1 MSNMEVDGV
10 ENCKSNSC
18 SNISDGGK
26 YANSKAFVDAAR
38 QYETTHSEASVS
50 LMHRYLNLLAS
61 TCDLSI
67 FAPGRSEVCALFSS
81 LWRVMRDPGGPH
93 WAGVAVLSRACMEPS
108 ARHALT
114 HTYKFMPILTQLLS
128 NSISNDKKIKLLL
141 VMQDISYGITISW
154 QESYLPVLMKQLT
167 DWITSPC
174 NDTQEQLIRHRSLTV
189 LANIC
194 SGNLPAV
201 YALMRTIDTKKFLV
215 HLMSLKDGWYGGAD
229 VCRLLLCLSA
239 ATRGV
244 GAVRQTDVNSYLSCC
259 VLTFT
264 KAVTDKDS
272 TQLLQ
277 AYTLM
282 NELCQDI
289 NLRNLVASAPDF
301 CLEDTLKNLVEFC
314 NAPSEALE
322 PEQVTDVVRNALKF
336 LAVLVNLDM
345 YPFRKNHCQML
356 CLCLVAHQLCLP
368 ESLELFSSIIY
379 LYKDEGQL
387 PEELTFMISEG
398 LPGLLVPPSLEP
410 GKAGLQWLHVVGA
423 LCETGSTQER
433 VLRAVSPEAYEKIL
447 YSVLQYSSQN
457 GSVGQDQGQQAAILG
472 CKTALILAPLLQAW
486 GAALK
491 RFLLNNQVRKMLS
504 TGLRNGTRL
513 LEILKLIRHH
523 LFPCDLMDE
532 VFEECP
538 KQSEGYVSPR
548 AAGAHEA
555 WQSAPR
561 LAEADEA
568 WQAAPRLSE
577 ADEAWQ
583 AAPRLAPGQEHAVDA
598 LVRQLTEALQK
609 NKVSDIATSSV
620 MELYGYKMA
629 CLEQRLHSQTVALQ
643 GASEHMASLQH
654 SLAML
659 QATNSSQ
666 QDVLYTTQM
675 QNEKL
680 KKTINN
686 LHKQLEDAEGA
697 VRGYR
702 AKVVSEKTLKEKQ
715 KEILQNEFKIQLTN
729 LENEMKAIEKENQE
743 KLKAA
748 EQETKAVQKSLDQET
763 SKCNELAAVLIRFE
777 EQVKAQ
783 AKDIEEANALERSLR
798 KEIELKELT
807 IKHQEKT
814 ILERENRLYQL
825 NTQLEEMKRVQEMIA
840 KLTCKGAASS
850 SA

>member
-1 MSNMEVDGV
+1 MSNMEVDGA
-10 ENCKSNSC
+10 ENCNSNSC

-50 LMHRYLNLLAS
+50 LMNRHLNLLAS

-81 LWRVMRDPGGPH
+81 LWRVMREPGGPH

-141 VMQDISYGITISW
+141 VMQDISYGIIISW

-167 DWITSPC
+167 DWITSQC
-174 NDTQEQLIRHRSLTV
+174 NDPQEQLIRHRSLTV

-201 YALMRTIDTKKFLV
+201 YALMRTIDTKKFVV
-215 HLMSLKDGWYGGAD
+215 HLMGLKEGWYGGAD

-239 ATRGV
+239 ATRGA

-259 VLTFT
+259 VLTFS
-264 KAVTDKDS
+264 KAVLEKDS
-272 TQLLQ
+272 SQLLQ

-282 NELCQDI
+282 YELCQDI

-301 CLEDTLKNLVEFC
+301 CLENTLKTLVEFC
-314 NAPSEALE
+314 NAPNEALE
-322 PEQVTDVVRNALKF
+322 PEQVTAVVQNALKF

-345 YPFRKNHCQML
+345 YPFRKKHCQML
-356 CLCLVAHQLCLP
+356 CLCLVAHRLCLP
-368 ESLELFSSIIY
+368 ESLELFSSIICQ
-379 LYKDEGQL
+379 YKDEGQL
-387 PEELTFMISEG
+387 PEELILMISEG
-398 LPGLLVPPSLEP
+398 LPGLLVPPALEP
-410 GKAGLQWLHVVGA
+410 GKAGLQWLQVVGA

-433 VLRAVSPEAYEKIL
+433 VLRAVSPEAYEEIL
-447 YSVLQYSSQN
+447 YSVLQYSTQN
-457 GSVGQDQGQQAAILG
+457 GSVGQEQGQQAAVLG
-472 CKTALILAPLLQAW
+472 CKSALTLAPLLPAW

-504 TGLRNGTRL
+504 TGLRNGTRR

-523 LFPCDLMDE
+523 LFPCDQMDE
-532 VFEECP
+532 VFEESP
-538 KQSEGYVSPR
+538 KQSSEGCASPR
-548 AAGAHEA
+548 AAEADEA

-561 LAEADEA
+561 LT
-568 WQAAPRLSE
+568 
-577 ADEAWQ
+577 
-583 AAPRLAPGQEHAVDA
+583 PGQEHAVDA
-598 LVRQLTEALQK
+598 LVRQLTETLQK
-609 NKVSDIATSSV
+609 NKISDIATSSV

-680 KKTINN
+680 KKTIDN
-686 LHKQLEDAEGA
+686 LHKQLEDAESA

-702 AKVVSEKTLKEKQ
+702 AKVVSEKALKEKQ
-715 KEILQNEFKIQLTN
+715 KEILQNEFKTQLNT
-729 LENEMKAIEKENQE
+729 LENEMRAIEKENQE
-743 KLKAA
+743 KLKTA
-748 EQETKAVQKSLDQET
+748 EQETKAVQKLLDQET

-777 EQVKAQ
+777 EQVQAQ
-783 AKDIEEANALERSLR
+783 VKEIEEANALERSLR

-840 KLTCKGAASS
+840 KLTSKSASTAASPNNS
-850 SA
+850 T

>member
-1 MSNMEVDGV
+1 MSNMEVDGADS
-10 ENCKSNSC
+10 SNSC
-18 SNISDGGK
+18 SNIPEGGK

-50 LMHRYLNLLAS
+50 LMNRYLNLLAS

-81 LWRVMRDPGGPH
+81 LWRVMREPGGPQ
-93 WAGVAVLSRACMEPS
+93 WAGVAVLARACMEPS

-128 NSISNDKKIKLLL
+128 NSISNDKKIKLLT
-141 VMQDISYGITISW
+141 VMQDVSYGIVISW

-167 DWITSPC
+167 DWISSPC
-174 NDTQEQLIRHRSLTV
+174 NDTQDQLIRHRCLSV
-189 LANIC
+189 MANIC

-201 YALMRTIDTKKFLV
+201 YALMRTIDAQKFV
-215 HLMSLKDGWYGGAD
+215 AHLMSLKDSWYGGAG

-239 ATRGV
+239 ATRGA
-244 GAVRQTDVNSYLSCC
+244 GAVRQSDVNSYLSCC
-259 VLTFT
+259 VLTFS
-264 KAVTDKDS
+264 KAVAAKDS
-272 TQLLQ
+272 SQLLQ

-289 NLRNLVASAPDF
+289 NLRNLVVSAPDF
-301 CLEDTLKNLVEFC
+301 CIEDTLKNLVEFC
-314 NAPSEALE
+314 NTPNEALE
-322 PEQVTDVVRNALKF
+322 PEQVTAVVQNALKF

-345 YPFRKNHCQML
+345 YPFRKSHCQML
-356 CLCLVAHQLCLP
+356 CLCLVAHRLCLP
-368 ESLELFSSIIY
+368 ESLELFSSIICQ
-379 LYKDEGQL
+379 YKDEGQL
-387 PEELTFMISEG
+387 PEELILMISEG
-398 LPGLLVPPSLEP
+398 LPGLLVPPALEP
-410 GKAGLQWLHVVGA
+410 GKAGLQWLQVVGA

-433 VLRAVSPEAYEKIL
+433 VLRAVSPDAYEEIL
-447 YSVLQYSSQN
+447 HSVLHYSSQN
-457 GSVGQDQGQQAAILG
+457 GSVGQEQAQQAAVLG
-472 CKTALILAPLLQAW
+472 CRTALTLAPLLQAW
-486 GAALK
+486 AATLK
-491 RFLLNNQVRKMLS
+491 RLLLNNQVRKMLS
-504 TGLRNGTRL
+504 AGLRNGTRR
-513 LEILKLIRHH
+513 LEILKMIRHH

-532 VFEECP
+532 VFEESP
-538 KQSEGYVSPR
+538 KQAADGCTSPR
-548 AAGAHEA
+548 AA
-555 WQSAPR
+555 
-561 LAEADEA
+561 
-568 WQAAPRLSE
+568 E

-598 LVRQLTEALQK
+598 LVRQLGEALHK
-609 NKVSDIATSSV
+609 NMISDIATSSV

-680 KKTINN
+680 KKTIDN
-686 LHKQLEDAEGA
+686 LHKQLEDAESA

-702 AKVVSEKTLKEKQ
+702 SKVASEKARQEKQ
-715 KEILQNEFKIQLTN
+715 KEILQNEFKTQLTT
-729 LENEMKAIEKENQE
+729 LENGMKTIEKEHQE
-743 KLKAA
+743 KLKTV
-748 EQETKAVQKSLDQET
+748 EQETKAVQKLLDQET

-777 EQVKAQ
+777 EQVQAQ
-783 AKDIEEANALERSLR
+783 VKEIEEANALERSLR

-825 NTQLEEMKRVQEMIA
+825 NTHLEEMKRVQEMVA
-840 KLTCKGAASS
+840 KIMSKSASTAASPNNS
-850 SA
+850 T

>member
-1 MSNMEVDGV
+1 MSKMEVDGV

-26 YANSKAFVDAAR
+26 YANAKAFVDAAR
-38 QYETTHSEASVS
+38 QYETTHSEVSVS
-50 LMHRYLNLLAS
+50 LMNRYLNLLAS

-93 WAGVAVLSRACMEPS
+93 WAGVALLSRACMEPS
-108 ARHALT
+108 ARLALT

-128 NSISNDKKIKLLL
+128 DSISNDKKIKLLL

-154 QESYLPVLMKQLT
+154 QESYLLVLMKQLT

-174 NDTQEQLIRHRSLTV
+174 NDTQEQLIRHRSLAV

-201 YALMRTIDTKKFLV
+201 YALMRIIDTKKFLT
-215 HLMSLKDGWYGGAD
+215 HLMSLKDCCIGGAD
-229 VCRLLLCLSA
+229 LCRLLLSLSA
-239 ATRGV
+239 ATRGAS
-244 GAVRQTDVNSYLSCC
+244 AVRQTNINNYMSCC

-264 KAVTDKDS
+264 KSVADKDS

-314 NAPSEALE
+314 NAPNEALE

-336 LAVLVNLDM
+336 LELLVNLDI
-345 YPFRKNHCQML
+345 YPFRKNHCKIL
-356 CLCLVAHQLCLP
+356 CLCLAAQQLCLP
-368 ESLELFSSIIY
+368 ESFELMSSIIC

-387 PEELTFMISEG
+387 PEELTLMISEG

-410 GKAGLQWLHVVGA
+410 GKAGLQWLQVVGA

-433 VLRAVSPEAYEKIL
+433 VLRAVSPKAYEKIL

-457 GSVGQDQGQQAAILG
+457 GPVGQEQGQQAAILG
-472 CKTALILAPLLQAW
+472 CNTALMLAPLLQAW

-491 RFLLNNQVRKMLS
+491 SFLRNNQVRKMLS
-504 TGLRNGTRL
+504 TGLRNGTRR

-523 LFPCDLMDE
+523 LFPCDLMYE
-532 VFEECP
+532 VFGEYP

-548 AAGAHEA
+548 AVESDEA
-555 WQSAPR
+555 WQSAPCF
-561 LAEADEA
+561 
-568 WQAAPRLSE
+568 API
-577 ADEAWQ
+577 
-583 AAPRLAPGQEHAVDA
+583 QEHAVDA
-598 LVRQLTEALQK
+598 LVRQLTEALHK

-643 GASEHMASLQH
+643 GASEHIASLQH
-654 SLAML
+654 SLAL
-659 QATNSSQ
+659 FQATDTSQ

-680 KKTINN
+680 KTTIKN
-686 LHKQLEDAEGA
+686 LLKQLENAESA
-697 VRGYR
+697 IRGYQ
-702 AKVVSEKTLKEKQ
+702 AKVASEKILNENQ
-715 KEILQNEFKIQLTN
+715 KEILQNEFKTQLTT
-729 LENEMKAIEKENQE
+729 LENEMKATEKENQE
-743 KLKAA
+743 KLKTA
-748 EQETKAVQKSLDQET
+748 EQETKAVQKLLDQET

-783 AKDIEEANALERSLR
+783 AKEIEEVNALERSL
-798 KEIELKELT
+798 KKDIELRELT
-807 IKHQEKT
+807 IKHLEKT
-814 ILERENRLYQL
+814 IFERENRLCRL
-825 NTQLEEMKRVQEMIA
+825 HTQVEEMKRVQEMIA
-840 KLTCKGAASS
+840 KLTSKIASTVS
-850 SA
+850 SVKNRT